1 MTLSKRC
8 RFKTKRLKIAYW
20 KDIYTSPASLAQ
32 VVLTVL
38 TEEVV
43 SLLPGDLHH
52 VDPLDKAKKWILERD
67 NESDVFIILFD
78 EETIG
83 FLILNELTIENK
95 QEMKLGCFL
104 SQEFLGQGFGSELIQ
119 GLVVWC
125 KEDGSIKK
133 LSGGV
138 DINSIAS
145 KRMLEK
151 NGFAVSAQGNLNA
164 GMIIMALDI

>member
-8 RFKTKRLKIAYW
+8 RFKTKRLKIEHW
-20 KDIYTSPASLAQ
+20 KDIYASPEGLAQ

-43 SLLPGDLHH
+43 SLLPGDLNH

-67 NESDVFIILFD
+67 RESDVFIISND

-83 FLILNELTIENK
+83 FLILNEMTIENK

-104 SQEFLGQGFGSELIQ
+104 SQEFWGQGFGSELVQ

-125 KEDGSIKK
+125 KEDGIIKK

-138 DINSIAS
+138 DIKSTASI
-145 KRMLEK
+145 RMLEK
-151 NGFAVSAQGNLNA
+151 NGFTVSAQGNLNA
-164 GMIIMALDI
+164 GMIIMGREI